1 MCPICG
7 RTSAADGN
15 CPDDGQAF
23 VAAMADTLLGT
34 VVDRRFLIQSLLG
47 IGGWSR
53 VYLAHHKRLDVP
65 VVLKVLHTHLVSDQD
80 KLKRFQREAEI
91 SSRMRHTNIAR
102 VMGFGVINEGQPF
115 LVMEY
120 LDGDTLNTLL
130 EQGPLPWQQVTQIIS
145 QAAEGF
151 AYAHEQGVIHRDIKP
166 SNLLLTKD
174 GTVKVLDFG
183 LAKASLLHS
192 GRGSSLTKTGQTMG
206 TPEYMSPE
214 QCLGQ
219 PLTPASD
226 IYSLGLVAYEL
237 LTGNKVVSGST
248 TYELMKQHVDKPPPP
263 FKQGTSVPSFVQ
275 DAVLQALYKLP
286 PKRYASMR
294 DMKAAFEARSQQS
307 QPRGQAAF
315 GKNATLPMIAMVAV
329 GMAVCAGLGWL
340 AYQNLHG
347 APSSAPQAVLP
358 AANDR
363 QITSSDAINREIVAM
378 EKSIKERS
386 FDYNLEKQL
395 IERYMQVGRVRDA
408 MQIVDNILAQRPG
421 DDAMTPLLSDNHWG
435 VDPDK
440 AIVTLSANVRAYPDL
455 HHLRA
460 ECFLLLGDL
469 YSEKGE
475 SSKALQYYDTVR
487 NFSGVSL
494 DAYRASAESRLSTLS
509 KLKLH

>member
-1 MCPICG
+1 MCPVCG
-7 RTSAADGN
+7 RTSAAAGA
-15 CPDDGQAF
+15 CPDDGQVF
-23 VAAMADTLLGT
+23 VTAMADTLLGT
-34 VVDRRFLIQSLLG
+34 VVDQRFLIKSVLG

-91 SSRMRHTNIAR
+91 SSRMRHNNIAR
-102 VMGFGVINEGQPF
+102 VMDFGVMNEGQPY

-130 EQGPLPWQQVTQIIS
+130 EQKGPLPWQQVAQIIS
-145 QAAEGF
+145 QSAEAF
-151 AYAHEQGVIHRDIKP
+151 AYAHDHGVIHRDIKP
-166 SNLLLTKD
+166 SNLLLTKE
-174 GTVKVLDFG
+174 GTIKVLDFG

-219 PLTPASD
+219 ALTPASD

-237 LTGNKVVSGST
+237 LTCTKAVTGST

-263 FKQGTSVPSFVQ
+263 FKQGSAVPSSIQ
-275 DAVLQALYKLP
+275 DAVLKSLYKHP
-286 PKRYASMR
+286 QKRYESMR
-294 DMKAAFEARSQQS
+294 DMKAAFEACSQQS
-307 QPRGQAAF
+307 SPSTTRPGA
-315 GKNATLPMIAMVAV
+315 GKSVAVPVIAMVVV
-329 GMAVCAGLGWL
+329 GMVVCAGLGWM
-340 AYQNLHG
+340 AYQNG
-347 APSSAPQAVLP
+347 QSRATPQAVP
-358 AANDR
+358 ALASGGQQAQFN
-363 QITSSDAINREIVAM
+363 QEIAAL
-378 EKSIKERS
+378 ERTRKELTR
-386 FDYNLEKQL
+386 FDFELEKRL
-395 IERYMQVGRVRDA
+395 ADRYIKAGRTKDA
-408 MQIVDNILAQRPG
+408 MQVVDNILANRPG
-421 DDAMTPLLSDNHWG
+421 DDSMTAILSDNHWG
-435 VDPDK
+435 TDPDK
-440 AIVTLSANVRAYPDL
+440 AIASLSANVRAYPDL

-494 DAYRASAESRLSTLS
+494 DPYRAAAEERLNTLS
-509 KLKLH
+509 KLNLH